1 MTTDLVIKG
10 ARVHNLKNI
19 SLTLPR
25 GKYIV
30 FTGLSGSGKSSLA
43 FDTIYAEGHRRFVE
57 SLSSYAR
64 MFLGQL
70 DKPDVD
76 LIEGLS
82 PAISIDQ
89 KTTSKNPRS
98 TVGTVTEI
106 YDYLR
111 LLYAR
116 IGVPHCPICGEV
128 ISQQSVDEIVDKIM
142 ALEDGTR
149 FMVLAPVISAKKGL
163 HEKVIEDAM
172 KSGYVRARVDGNMY
186 ELTEKI
192 ELDKNK
198 KHDIDIVVD
207 RLIMR
212 KDTIHT
218 RLTDSIETAS
228 GLSGGIVKIL
238 IVPDEG
244 DAETSTGVSE
254 FDENEMVFSQ
264 NYACKTHGISLGELA
279 PRMFSFNSPFGACE
293 SCGGLGENYV
303 VSPDKLIPDRELSL
317 FGGAIIC
324 NGFKSIESNNYFG
337 ESINAVGRFYN
348 FDFSPEALDVLYY
361 GNLKKKRPFD
371 EPRFEGIV
379 NMVKRRY
386 DTNTSYEAKE
396 YYEEFMENV
405 PCPDCQGRRLK
416 KESLAVTVGNRNI
429 QQLCEMSI
437 SDLKSFFDRLRLTKT
452 ETAIAK
458 EIKKEIN
465 ERLGFL
471 QSVGLSY
478 LTLGRRAGSLS
489 GGEAQRIR
497 LATQIGSAL
506 VGVLYVLDEPSI
518 GLHQRDNHMLIETLK
533 RLRDIGNTLIV
544 VEHDEETML
553 AADYIVDIGPK
564 AGVHGG
570 EVVFA
575 GTPKELLSCESSIT
589 GQYLSGRKFIAVPQQ
604 RRQGNGKFITIF
616 GAQENNLKNIDVKFP
631 LGCFICVTGVSGSG
645 KSSLVNSILYKS
657 LGRML
662 GRKSLIP
669 GKYREITGVE
679 EIDKIINIDQSPIG
693 RTPRSN
699 PATYTGLFTDIR
711 SVFAATPEAKAR
723 GYRDARF
730 SFNVKGGR
738 CEACQGDGTIMIE
751 MHFLPDVYV
760 TCDVCKG
767 KRYNRETLE
776 VKYKGKNIYDVLE
789 MTVEEGKKFFENY
802 RSIHRKLKTLSD
814 VGLGY
819 IKIGQSSVTL
829 SGGEAQRVKL
839 STELSRWSTGR
850 TMYVLDEPTTGLH
863 SYDVDKLREVL
874 QRLVD
879 AGNTVV
885 VIEHNLDIIKTA
897 DYIIDMG
904 PEGGD
909 GGGTVIASGT
919 PEEIAANEKS
929 YTGQYLKKALHGR
942 N

>member
-1 MTTDLVIKG
+1 M
-10 ARVHNLKNI
+10 
-19 SLTLPR
+19 TLPR

-348 FDFSPEALDVLYY
+348 FDIHKPIKDFSPEALDVLYY

-631 LGCFICVTGVSGSG
+631 LGC
-645 KSSLVNSILYKS
+645 YM
-657 LGRML
+657 R
-662 GRKSLIP
+662 
-669 GKYREITGVE
+669 YRCF
-679 EIDKIINIDQSPIG
+679 
-693 RTPRSN
+693 R
-699 PATYTGLFTDIR
+699 L
-711 SVFAATPEAKAR
+711 
-723 GYRDARF
+723 
-730 SFNVKGGR
+730 
-738 CEACQGDGTIMIE
+738 
-751 MHFLPDVYV
+751 
-760 TCDVCKG
+760 
-767 KRYNRETLE
+767 
-776 VKYKGKNIYDVLE
+776 
-789 MTVEEGKKFFENY
+789 GKKFSCQLNF
-802 RSIHRKLKTLSD
+802 I
-814 VGLGY
+814 
-819 IKIGQSSVTL
+819 
-829 SGGEAQRVKL
+829 
-839 STELSRWSTGR
+839 
-850 TMYVLDEPTTGLH
+850 
-863 SYDVDKLREVL
+863 
-874 QRLVD
+874 
-879 AGNTVV
+879 
-885 VIEHNLDIIKTA
+885 
-897 DYIIDMG
+897 
-904 PEGGD
+904 
-909 GGGTVIASGT
+909 
-919 PEEIAANEKS
+919 
-929 YTGQYLKKALHGR
+929 
-942 N
+942 

>member
-348 FDFSPEALDVLYY
+348 FDIHKPIKDFSPEALDVLYY

-679 EIDKIINIDQSPIG
+679 EID
-693 RTPRSN
+693 
-699 PATYTGLFTDIR
+699 
-711 SVFAATPEAKAR
+711 
-723 GYRDARF
+723 
-730 SFNVKGGR
+730 
-738 CEACQGDGTIMIE
+738 
-751 MHFLPDVYV
+751 
-760 TCDVCKG
+760 
-767 KRYNRETLE
+767 
-776 VKYKGKNIYDVLE
+776 
-789 MTVEEGKKFFENY
+789 
-802 RSIHRKLKTLSD
+802 
-814 VGLGY
+814 
-819 IKIGQSSVTL
+819 
-829 SGGEAQRVKL
+829 
-839 STELSRWSTGR
+839 
-850 TMYVLDEPTTGLH
+850 
-863 SYDVDKLREVL
+863 
-874 QRLVD
+874 
-879 AGNTVV
+879 
-885 VIEHNLDIIKTA
+885 
-897 DYIIDMG
+897 
-904 PEGGD
+904 
-909 GGGTVIASGT
+909 
-919 PEEIAANEKS
+919 
-929 YTGQYLKKALHGR
+929 
-942 N
+942 

>member
-348 FDFSPEALDVLYY
+348 FDIHKPIKDFSPEALDVLYY

-458 EIKKEIN
+458 EIKKEKKYI
-465 ERLGFL
+465 F
-471 QSVGLSY
+471 
-478 LTLGRRAGSLS
+478 
-489 GGEAQRIR
+489 
-497 LATQIGSAL
+497 
-506 VGVLYVLDEPSI
+506 
-518 GLHQRDNHMLIETLK
+518 K
-533 RLRDIGNTLIV
+533 GN
-544 VEHDEETML
+544 
-553 AADYIVDIGPK
+553 
-564 AGVHGG
+564 
-570 EVVFA
+570 
-575 GTPKELLSCESSIT
+575 
-589 GQYLSGRKFIAVPQQ
+589 
-604 RRQGNGKFITIF
+604 
-616 GAQENNLKNIDVKFP
+616 
-631 LGCFICVTGVSGSG
+631 
-645 KSSLVNSILYKS
+645 
-657 LGRML
+657 
-662 GRKSLIP
+662 
-669 GKYREITGVE
+669 
-679 EIDKIINIDQSPIG
+679 
-693 RTPRSN
+693 
-699 PATYTGLFTDIR
+699 
-711 SVFAATPEAKAR
+711 
-723 GYRDARF
+723 
-730 SFNVKGGR
+730 
-738 CEACQGDGTIMIE
+738 
-751 MHFLPDVYV
+751 
-760 TCDVCKG
+760 
-767 KRYNRETLE
+767 
-776 VKYKGKNIYDVLE
+776 
-789 MTVEEGKKFFENY
+789 
-802 RSIHRKLKTLSD
+802 
-814 VGLGY
+814 
-819 IKIGQSSVTL
+819 
-829 SGGEAQRVKL
+829 
-839 STELSRWSTGR
+839 
-850 TMYVLDEPTTGLH
+850 
-863 SYDVDKLREVL
+863 
-874 QRLVD
+874 
-879 AGNTVV
+879 
-885 VIEHNLDIIKTA
+885 
-897 DYIIDMG
+897 
-904 PEGGD
+904 
-909 GGGTVIASGT
+909 
-919 PEEIAANEKS
+919 
-929 YTGQYLKKALHGR
+929 
-942 N
+942 